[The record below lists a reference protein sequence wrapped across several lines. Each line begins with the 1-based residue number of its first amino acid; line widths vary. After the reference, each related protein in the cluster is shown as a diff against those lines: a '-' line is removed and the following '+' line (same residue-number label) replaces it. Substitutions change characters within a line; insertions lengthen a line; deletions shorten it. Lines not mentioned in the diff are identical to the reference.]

1 MGDAAMIGL
10 PGNPVSTMVCGHVF
24 VIPVIRAMLGLG
36 AQRASRLTARLAHDL
51 TPGGPREHYMRAQ
64 VAGGTITPASRQD
77 SALLS
82 VLADA
87 NALMIRPADDG
98 PRKAGELVEY
108 LSV

>member
-1 MGDAAMIGL
+1 
-10 PGNPVSTMVCGHVF
+10 
-24 VIPVIRAMLGLG
+24 
-36 AQRASRLTARLAHDL
+36 
-51 TPGGPREHYMRAQ
+51 MRAQ